1 MTDPAVRLEAVA
13 AAAGL
18 SLNSLRRARVAGKI
32 PPPDA
37 EIQESEY
44 GPPARAWKL
53 STIRSWNP
61 AVADRCARLIEESP
75 LPPMAI
81 LSGDAGTES
90 AR

>member
-1 MTDPAVRLEAVA
+1 MTAESDPAVRLEAVA

-18 SLNSLRRARVAGKI
+18 SLNSLRRARVAGRV

-37 EIQESEY
+37 AIQESGY

-61 AVADRCARLIEESP
+61 AVADRCARLIEGLP
-75 LPPMAI
+75 LPP
-81 LSGDAGTES
+81 DA
-90 AR
+90 A